1 MSYLDTLLQ
10 DVKVEWKAL
19 GQVLVRT
26 KGTSITAGQ
35 MKILHKDGAPLKIFA
50 GGKTVAF
57 VDYKDIPDKDI
68 NREPSVIV
76 KSRGIIEFEYYDKPF
91 SHKNEMWSYHSK
103 NENIDIKFVYHYLRI
118 NEPYFQNIGGRMQ
131 MPQISTPD
139 TDKFQIP
146 IPPLS
151 VQKEIVRILDSFTEL
166 TAELAAELTAELTA
180 RKKQYNYYREKLLSF
195 EEGDVEWKTLGE
207 VTKVLRGRRLTR
219 EQLSADMKFPV
230 FHGGLEPLGYYGL
243 SNRPANSVM
252 IINVGASAGTVG
264 YSDVDFWSSDGC
276 FCLEHS
282 ELLNNKFLY
291 YYLIGKQN
299 FLQSRVRK
307 AGIPTLDGLV
317 VEKLQI
323 PIPPLSEQERIVA
336 ILDKFDTLTT
346 SISEGLPKE
355 IELRK
360 KQYEYYRDLLL
371 TFPKN

>member
-1 MSYLDTLLQ
+1 M
-10 DVKVEWKAL
+10 
-19 GQVLVRT
+19 
-26 KGTSITAGQ
+26 
-35 MKILHKDGAPLKIFA
+35 
-50 GGKTVAF
+50 
-57 VDYKDIPDKDI
+57 
-68 NREPSVIV
+68 N
-76 KSRGIIEFEYYDKPF
+76 
-91 SHKNEMWSYHSK
+91 KNY
-103 NENIDIKFVYHYLRI
+103 I
-118 NEPYFQNIGGRMQ
+118 
-131 MPQISTPD
+131 
-139 TDKFQIP
+139 
-146 IPPLS
+146 
-151 VQKEIVRILDSFTEL
+151 
-166 TAELAAELTAELTA
+166 
-180 RKKQYNYYREKLLSF
+180 EKLLDGV
-195 EEGDVEWKTLGE
+195 EVEWKTLGE
-207 VTKVLRGRRLTR
+207 ATKIQRGKRLTKK
-219 EQLSADMKFPV
+219 ELSENEKFPV
-230 FHGGLEPLGYYGL
+230 FHGGLKPLGFYSE
-243 SNRPANSVM
+243 SNRQANTVM

-264 YSDVDFWSSDGC
+264 FSSVDFWSSDGC

-371 TFPKN
+371 TFPKNKIG

>member
-1 MSYLDTLLQ
+1 
-10 DVKVEWKAL
+10 
-19 GQVLVRT
+19 
-26 KGTSITAGQ
+26 
-35 MKILHKDGAPLKIFA
+35 
-50 GGKTVAF
+50 
-57 VDYKDIPDKDI
+57 
-68 NREPSVIV
+68 
-76 KSRGIIEFEYYDKPF
+76 
-91 SHKNEMWSYHSK
+91 
-103 NENIDIKFVYHYLRI
+103 
-118 NEPYFQNIGGRMQ
+118 
-131 MPQISTPD
+131 
-139 TDKFQIP
+139 
-146 IPPLS
+146 
-151 VQKEIVRILDSFTEL
+151 
-166 TAELAAELTAELTA
+166 
-180 RKKQYNYYREKLLSF
+180 
-195 EEGDVEWKTLGE
+195 
-207 VTKVLRGRRLTR
+207 
-219 EQLSADMKFPV
+219 MKFPV

-336 ILDKFDTLTT
+336 ILDKFDVLTT
-346 SISEGLPKE
+346 SISEGLPRE
-355 IELRK
+355 IELRQ

-371 TFPKN
+371 TFPKNNI